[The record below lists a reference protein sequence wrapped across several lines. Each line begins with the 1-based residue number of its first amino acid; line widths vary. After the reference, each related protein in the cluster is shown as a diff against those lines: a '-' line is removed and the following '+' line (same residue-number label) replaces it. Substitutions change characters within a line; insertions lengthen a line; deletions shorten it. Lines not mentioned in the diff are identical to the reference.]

1 MKRSATATKAGAK
14 RSIDRVLRIEESSVG
29 RGPEMPVMA
38 MRMKADDAGTP
49 VAAGELEI
57 RAQVRLT
64 ASLK

>member
-1 MKRSATATKAGAK
+1 
-14 RSIDRVLRIEESSVG
+14 
-29 RGPEMPVMA
+29 MA
-38 MRMKADDAGTP
+38 MRMKAESAATP